1 MPVYHIQLNMTDLPS
16 PAAAAIEVDGGVVR
30 WAQATCTPVNT
41 IASRTVNCSGGL
53 FLRLRAIA
61 LALRVLR
68 LRAIALAL
76 RGPPTGRQF
85 KDSAR
90 CRAGVLRTAATVTPH
105 PILNAGSWKPC
116 CRSRHPGMDHSR
128 ECRTWYSC
136 SASVFADSL

>member
-1 MPVYHIQLNMTDLPS
+1 MTDLRS
-16 PAAAAIEVDGGVVR
+16 PAAAAFEVGGGVVR
-30 WAQATCTPVNT
+30 WAATCTPVNT
-41 IASRTVNCSGGL
+41 IAIRTVNCSGGL
-53 FLRLRAIA
+53 F
-61 LALRVLR
+61 LR

-128 ECRTWYSC
+128 E
-136 SASVFADSL
+136 